1 VKAKLDKG
9 FLLVNIQL
17 AENLSS
23 IQEMLVVHNL
33 LNIPRDERQV
43 EQERYPITI
52 DQEEE
57 GQEAMY
63 GRFRDDIRVE
73 PIAEVDGIN
82 IITLQIAVHN
92 REEHLEEQVH
102 GINNDRE
109 QVQPCFAGHHGGR
122 WDDRTAVRSDTELKG
137 LFKARLEVAVFYRG
151 LFTRGDS
158 RKQGMQSFSV
168 VGPKLRRGCAARL
181 TAGMA

>member
-1 VKAKLDKG
+1 
-9 FLLVNIQL
+9 
-17 AENLSS
+17 
-23 IQEMLVVHNL
+23 MLVVHNL

-57 GQEAMY
+57 GQEPMY

-92 REEHLEEQVH
+92 CEEHLEEQVH

-137 LFKARLEVAVFYRG
+137 LFKARLEVAVFYRRTVYPRG
-151 LFTRGDS
+151 LEKTGKVVFFLLS
-158 RKQGMQSFSV
+158 VPSFVEDALPVSV
-168 VGPKLRRGCAARL
+168 
-181 TAGMA
+181 